1 MSVDQVG
8 WLEKLH
14 QSPDLARLIAHAH
27 EFNLFE
33 AVGMVRQ
40 EIRHSHFL
48 ATLFDR
54 GKAHGFGGQVFE
66 AVFKKILQ
74 QSEDVNSELSRQDFE
89 GADYS
94 DLSVLRE
101 RWNIDL
107 LLVSE
112 SNQHVFVI
120 ENKIDANEHGD
131 QLERYSQRIDKEY
144 PVAQG
149 YKKVFVYLTPGGDA
163 PSSDRWL
170 STTHTMIVEQLE
182 MLLKKQGAQIPAA
195 AKMATEHYI
204 QLIRRHIMGNSDIE
218 KLCREIYRQHSEA
231 LDLIY
236 EHKPNRLSEAM
247 TYVKEFIQERGVDDG
262 FVWDSVEKKLCRFFA
277 ESWLRHPL
285 QQSGDWGKNNCVLMF
300 EFIIRQKANIDAI
313 CLNLYIGPG
322 DQGFRQQLFNV
333 FQPDSGFRKPQGV
346 REVKTKLTD
355 QYTAVLQFGE
365 FIQLKEDVDESE
377 FKSELEQK
385 FRRFCQH
392 DWPDI
397 QKALAPIME
406 SSK

>member
-1 MSVDQVG
+1 
-8 WLEKLH
+8 
-14 QSPDLARLIAHAH
+14 
-27 EFNLFE
+27 
-33 AVGMVRQ
+33 
-40 EIRHSHFL
+40 
-48 ATLFDR
+48 
-54 GKAHGFGGQVFE
+54 
-66 AVFKKILQ
+66 
-74 QSEDVNSELSRQDFE
+74 
-89 GADYS
+89 
-94 DLSVLRE
+94 
-101 RWNIDL
+101 
-107 LLVSE
+107 
-112 SNQHVFVI
+112 
-120 ENKIDANEHGD
+120 
-131 QLERYSQRIDKEY
+131 
-144 PVAQG
+144 
-149 YKKVFVYLTPGGDA
+149 
-163 PSSDRWL
+163 
-170 STTHTMIVEQLE
+170 
-182 MLLKKQGAQIPAA
+182 
-195 AKMATEHYI
+195 
-204 QLIRRHIMGNSDIE
+204 MGNSDIE